1 MYRMVDDDIHD
12 SIHVM
17 LINNNFRL
25 LEPVLYRQ
33 TKKQP
38 WTADFF
44 VREGMLL
51 GARLITKK
59 CEIIPLK
66 GNEELANT
74 TLDYVEKNN

>member
-1 MYRMVDDDIHD
+1 MYRMVIDDIYD
-12 SIHVM
+12 SFHVM
-17 LINNNFRL
+17 EMKNNFGI

-33 TKKQP
+33 SKKQP

-51 GARLITKK
+51 GARLITKYS
-59 CEIIPLK
+59 EIIPLK

-74 TLDYVEKNN
+74 TLDYEKKDN